1 MSDAECTVVGDNGQE
16 SVIHTAISSR
26 ETRSR
31 FDLNDQLLELV
42 IGQSDARRV
51 YEEPQKSQDHSTCTS
66 NSLGTD
72 ETRANCKGARQCT
85 EAQVT
90 LNTSAVAPSYQ

>member
-16 SVIHTAISSR
+16 SVIHTAISS
-26 ETRSR
+26 RSR

-51 YEEPQKSQDHSTCTS
+51 YEEPQ
-66 NSLGTD
+66 SLKIPALAHPT
-72 ETRANCKGARQCT
+72 
-85 EAQVT
+85 V
-90 LNTSAVAPSYQ
+90 